1 MYKRGNAVIFS
12 KEEVKKALGNTK
24 VYTYLDLY
32 YKLGVEKLLEE
43 NNRYDVKNIFMNTKL
58 NQYCYDVLMNRNLHR
73 KAGIYGMCKK
83 KIIIS
88 MVAMDHCNYSPVDI
102 DELNGLMVIVE

>member
-1 MYKRGNAVIFS
+1 MYKKCNVVIFT

-32 YKLGVEKLLEE
+32 HKMGVDKILEE
-43 NNRYDVKNIFMNTKL
+43 KDRFDVKNIYMNSKL

-73 KAGIYGMCKK
+73 RAGIYGMCKRK
-83 KIIIS
+83 VIIS
-88 MVAMDHCNYSPVDI
+88 MVSMDHCNYSPVDL
-102 DELNGLMVIVE
+102 DEINGLMLVL

>member
-24 VYTYLDLY
+24 VYTYPDLY
-32 YKLGVEKLLEE
+32 YKLGVEKLLNE
-43 NNRYDVKNIFMNTKL
+43 NNRYDIKNIFMNTKL
-58 NQYCYDVLMNRNLHR
+58 NQYCYDVLMDRNLHR
-73 KAGIYGMCKK
+73 RAGIFGFCKNNVVRN
-83 KIIIS
+83 

>member
-1 MYKRGNAVIFS
+1 MYKRGTLYLFS

-32 YKLGVEKLLEE
+32 YRMGVEKILTER
-43 NNRYDVKNIFMNTKL
+43 NNYDVKNIYMNTKL

-73 KAGIYGMCKK
+73 KAGIYGFVKK
-83 KIIIS
+83 KAVTN
-88 MVAMDHCNYSPVDI
+88 MVAFDHCNYSPIDLDDI
-102 DELNGLMVIVE
+102 EGMLIII

>member
-1 MYKRGNAVIFS
+1 MYKRGTLYLFS

-24 VYTYLDLY
+24 VYTYPDLY
-32 YKLGVEKLLEE
+32 YRMGIEKILTEH
-43 NNRYDVKNIFMNTKL
+43 NNYNVKNIYMNTKL

-73 KAGIYGMCKK
+73 KAGIYGLVKK
-83 KIIIS
+83 QAITN
-88 MVAMDHCNYSPVDI
+88 MVAFDHCNYSPIDI

>member
-24 VYTYLDLY
+24 VYTYPDLY
-32 YKLGVEKLLEE
+32 YRMGVEKILTEHDSY
-43 NNRYDVKNIFMNTKL
+43 NVKNIYMNTKL

-73 KAGIYGMCKK
+73 KAGIYGIIKK
-83 KIIIS
+83 KAITN
-88 MVAMDHCNYSPVDI
+88 MVAFDHCEYSPIDI